1 MFMRFF
7 SLAAL
12 AAFALVA
19 ADVPRPAP
27 DFSVRMT
34 NGKDLKLSDYKG
46 KVVVV
51 EFLLTTCPH
60 CQKASQGINKVYR
73 ELKAQGLQPVGVA
86 VNDMANML
94 VDDYVKQFNL
104 DFPVGWSTRE
114 PVVGFLQHPVMMKMS
129 FPNLVIIDK
138 SGQIRHQVPGDD
150 DKFFDN
156 EEKNLRDLVLPLLKT
171 PAAAPK
177 KQPRSP
183 TRARMAICLSPCLPD
198 AAG

>member
-1 MFMRFF
+1 MRFF
-7 SLAAL
+7 FLAAL
-12 AAFALVA
+12 AAFGLVA

-34 NGKDLKLSDYKG
+34 NGKEVKLSDYKG
-46 KVVVV
+46 KVVVL

-73 ELKAQGLQPVGVA
+73 ELKAQGLQPIGVA

-114 PVVGFLQHPVMMKMS
+114 PVVGFLQHPIMMQMS

-138 SGQIRHQVPGDD
+138 SGQIRHQFPGDD
-150 DKFFDN
+150 DFFKN
-156 EEKNLRDLVLPLLKT
+156 EEKNLRDLVLPLLKA
-171 PAAAPK
+171 PAAAQK
-177 KQPRSP
+177 KALKKSK
-183 TRARMAICLSPCLPD
+183 
-198 AAG
+198 

>member
-1 MFMRFF
+1 MKTMRLLA
-7 SLAAL
+7 LAAL
-12 AAFALVA
+12 AAFSLVA

-27 DFSVRMT
+27 DFTVKMT
-34 NGKDLKLSDYKG
+34 NGKDLKISDFKG
-46 KVVVV
+46 KVVVL

-60 CQKASQGINKVYR
+60 CQKASQGMNRVYR
-73 ELKAQGLQPVGVA
+73 ELGAQGLQPIGVA

-114 PVVGFLQHPVMMKMS
+114 PVINFLQHPVMMMMS

-138 SGQIRHQVPGDD
+138 TGQIRHQFPGG

-156 EEKNLRDLVLPLLKT
+156 EEKNLRDLVLPLLKA
-171 PAAAPK
+171 PAGTQKKAAK
-177 KQPRSP
+177 K
-183 TRARMAICLSPCLPD
+183 TT
-198 AAG
+198 

>member
-1 MFMRFF
+1 MRFF
-7 SLAAL
+7 VLAAL
-12 AAFALVA
+12 AAFSLFA
-19 ADVPRPAP
+19 AEVPRPAP
-27 DFSVRMT
+27 DFTVNTTS
-34 NGKDLKLSDYKG
+34 GKPIKLSDYKG

-104 DFPVGWSTRE
+104 DFPVGWSPRE
-114 PVVGFLQHPVMMKMS
+114 PVINFLQHPVMMMMS

-138 SGQIRHQVPGDD
+138 SGQIRHQFPGG
-150 DKFFDN
+150 DKFFEN
-156 EEKNLRDLVLPLLKT
+156 EEKNLRDLVLPLLKA
-171 PAAAPK
+171 PSGAPRKAAPK
-177 KQPRSP
+177 SK
-183 TRARMAICLSPCLPD
+183 
-198 AAG
+198 